1 MLLTDFD
8 ALTFDCY
15 GTLIDWESG
24 MVEALKG
31 LAERAP
37 RPPPREQILEAH
49 ARHESSQQRYTPAK
63 RYRDLL
69 PIVYKRLA
77 EEWGV
82 HVTHEDCVEYG
93 RSVGKWTGI
102 WGCPGAV
109 ENLE

>member
-31 LAERAP
+31 LTDRVQ
-37 RPPPREQILEAH
+37 RPLTHDQILGAH
-49 ARHESSQQRYTPAK
+49 ARHESSQQLYTPAK

-82 HVTHEDCVEYG
+82 HATHEDSVEYG
-93 RSVGKWTGI
+93 RSG
-102 WGCPGAV
+102 
-109 ENLE
+109 